1 MDNGGYCMNKFND
14 RDVAGLISALNLAP
28 HDEGG
33 WFRETYRSPQTVDCP
48 DRDGGVR
55 SLMTTI
61 HYLLDR
67 RRPLTVL
74 HANRSDIVHFHEGG
88 GAFLYLLLW
97 PDGRLEE
104 TLIGPG
110 HDRQLTVP
118 GGVWKAAELV
128 EGDWGLIGEAVSP
141 GFDYRDRTLAVGE
154 DILKRFPQHA
164 RRLAAFFTPART

>member
-1 MDNGGYCMNKFND
+1 MTKFRGQNAS
-14 RDVAGLISALNLAP
+14 RLIEALKLAP

-33 WFRETYRSPQTVDCP
+33 WFRETYRSAAVIDCA
-48 DRDGGVR
+48 DRDGCSR

-61 HYLLDR
+61 HYLLER

-74 HANRSDIVHFHEGG
+74 HANRSDAVHFHEGG

-97 PDGRLEE
+97 PDGRLVE
-104 TLIGPG
+104 TVVGPG

-154 DILKRFPQHA
+154 DILRRFPQHA
-164 RRLAAFFTPART
+164 DRLAPFFKRMDS

>member
-1 MDNGGYCMNKFND
+1 MRCFNEK
-14 RDVAGLISALNLAP
+14 DVEEVVRALRLAP

-33 WFRETYRSPQTVDCP
+33 WFRETYRSPQTIECP
-48 DRDGGVR
+48 DREGGVR
-55 SLMTTI
+55 SLMTVI

-104 TLIGPG
+104 TVIGPG
-110 HDRQLTVP
+110 RDRQLTVP

-141 GFDYRDRTLAVGE
+141 GFDYRDRTLAGGE
-154 DILKRFPQHA
+154 DVLRRFPQHA
-164 RRLAAFFTPART
+164 SRLAPFFTPPRL

>member
-1 MDNGGYCMNKFND
+1 MKKFKD
-14 RDVAGLISALNLAP
+14 KDVAELIAELNLAP

-33 WFRETYRSPQTVDCP
+33 WFRETYRSAETIDCP
-48 DRDGGVR
+48 DREGRAR

-61 HYLLDR
+61 HYLLDK
-67 RRPLTVL
+67 RRPLTAL

-97 PDGRLEE
+97 PDGRLDE
-104 TLIGPG
+104 TVIGPG

-141 GFDYRDRTLAVGE
+141 GFDYRDRTLAESE
-154 DILKRFPQHA
+154 DIARRFPQHVGRLTPFF
-164 RRLAAFFTPART
+164 RRAGA